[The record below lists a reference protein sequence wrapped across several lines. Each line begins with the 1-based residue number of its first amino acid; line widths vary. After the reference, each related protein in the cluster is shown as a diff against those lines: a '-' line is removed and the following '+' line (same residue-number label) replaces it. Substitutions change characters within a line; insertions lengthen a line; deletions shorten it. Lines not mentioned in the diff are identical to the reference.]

1 MTDQIKRSSSSTPY
15 TLSKFYRRI
24 STARPSAFLLA
35 IAAIAFAIFMF
46 GGGLYD
52 VISRPLPAVYYNNQ
66 FIFLYPQL
74 SEQFVS
80 DSVVSMILYA
90 FGVIG
95 LILAYQST
103 KYAYKPRTAYLTFVV
118 GAVLMVIA
126 YVFLEITI
134 QIKLG

>member
-1 MTDQIKRSSSSTPY
+1 MTDQVKRSSSSTPY
-15 TLSKFYRRI
+15 ALSKFYRRI
-24 STARPSAFLLA
+24 STARPSAFLVALV
-35 IAAIAFAIFMF
+35 AIAFAIFMF

-52 VISRPLPAVYYNNQ
+52 VISRPLPSVFINNQ

-95 LILAYQST
+95 LISMYQST
-103 KYAYKPRTAYLTFVV
+103 KYAYKPRQAYLTFVV
-118 GAVLMVIA
+118 GAVLMIIA
-126 YVFLEITI
+126 YIFLEVTI